1 MAGTRRSSSRTVA
14 FEQKLELD
22 VTGYHPFQAMRW
34 LENVYEDCKR
44 FGTAVRPT
52 DEPVRFEQAPSLAFA
67 CSALAMFRGRR
78 DGKPAR
84 LSNFSMGLYGPNG
97 PMPLF
102 LTEHVRDLQRSGDRA
117 TKAFLDI
124 FHHRMIALFYRAWA
138 NAQPT
143 VQADRPDE
151 DRFALYVGALAGFA
165 LPTLNDRTTLP
176 DQVRYHYVGHY
187 GCQAR
192 HAEGLARILS
202 DYFGFEFR
210 VEEFVGH
217 WIEIPPDARCMLGRD
232 PETGSLGT
240 TIALGE
246 RVRVTQDRFRVVAG
260 PLSEADYLRLMPGGE
275 SLKRLVDLVR
285 SYVGDE
291 LSWELQLMMD
301 REATDTVRLGG
312 RAQLGM
318 NSWLLSKPLSE
329 DPADMVIEP
338 ARVVNGEGAS

>member
-1 MAGTRRSSSRTVA
+1 MAGTSGSSTRAVEFERR
-14 FEQKLELD
+14 LELE
-22 VTGYHPFQAMRW
+22 VTGFHPFQAMRW
-34 LENVYEDCKR
+34 LENVYEGCKR

-67 CSALAMFRGRR
+67 CSALAMFRGRHE
-78 DGKPAR
+78 GKPAR
-84 LSNFSMGLYGPNG
+84 LSNFGFGLYGPNG
-97 PMPLF
+97 PLPLF
-102 LTEHVRDLQRSGDRA
+102 LTELVRDLQRSGDKP

-138 NAQPT
+138 NSQPT
-143 VQADRPDE
+143 VHADRPQD

-165 LPTLNDRTTLP
+165 LPTMIDRTTLP

-192 HAEGLARILS
+192 HAEGLSRILS

-210 VEEFVGH
+210 IEEYIGH
-217 WIEIPPDARCMLGRD
+217 WIELPKNARCRLGSD
-232 PETGSLGT
+232 PDNATLGV

-260 PLSEADYLRLMPGGE
+260 PLAESDYLRLMPGSE

-291 LSWELQLMMD
+291 MSWELQLVMK
-301 REATDTVRLGG
+301 REDTDTTRLGG

-318 NSWLLSKPLSE
+318 NSWLLSRPLSE
-329 DPADMVIEP
+329 DPSDMVIEP
-338 ARVVNGEGAS
+338 AKALGAYA